1 MAWKKEG
8 DTAVFDP
15 RVLAVVEHPRADPLR
30 SVNEVWGFFSRVTSY
45 LAQNPNDTYQV
56 PFSACLMLA
65 MNDREHLELLWDQ
78 CTFAGLGQVVELDGG
93 RRAFQ
98 VINDPNFVHVKTASE
113 IEWDRQR
120 KADNGDPNLTVPVRM
135 RDGDACRYCGLT
147 VRWSDRRGAKGGTYD
162 HRPPGRP
169 ASWETS
175 VVACGGCNSA
185 RGLLSRG
192 LAPDAGLAAAD
203 AVHPLRPAPP
213 TPYWSPATR
222 EWLAG
227 HAAILRQHGL
237 TPPPLA
243 PAGTKPIPAGRP
255 APGAAAAAPTGA
267 ARPATAP
274 ASPPAAPEQRQ
285 ARPERE
291 ATAAQQVRQVPADR
305 QPPGSGDAGSGR
317 DGSGRAGSGGG
328 GQGRTPRPDQQPPGS
343 TNSTADRPRRTR
355 PRGKR
360 GRRGKTSST
369 TPSTETSTTSSTTST
384 STSPDGSTR

>member
-30 SVNEVWGFFSRVTSY
+30 SVIEVWGFFSRVTSY
-45 LAQNPNDTYQV
+45 LAPNPNDTYHV

-98 VINDPNFVHVKTASE
+98 VINDPNFVHVKTAAE

-169 ASWETS
+169 ATWETS
-175 VVACGGCNSA
+175 VVACGGCNAA

-237 TPPPLA
+237 TPPALA

-274 ASPPAAPEQRQ
+274 ASPVAAPEQRET
-285 ARPERE
+285 RPERE
-291 ATAAQQVRQVPADR
+291 APAARQVRQVPADR
-305 QPPGSGDAGSGR
+305 QPPGSGDAGPGR
-317 DGSGRAGSGGG
+317 DGSGRAGSGRKGL
-328 GQGRTPRPDQQPPGS
+328 GRAAPAAQPPPVSTTEPAVRRRRGS
-343 TNSTADRPRRTR
+343 
-355 PRGKR
+355 RGKR
-360 GRRGKTSST
+360 GRGRSTSASTTISPSST
-369 TPSTETSTTSSTTST
+369 NQGET
-384 STSPDGSTR
+384 R